1 MCGIIGYVGSR
12 ECKPLLLQGLER
24 LEYRGY
30 DSAGHRA
37 PRGGRPR
44 VRARGRPAREPEASA
59 RARTAPPR
67 PPGSATRAGR
77 RTAAV
82 TEENAH
88 PLAGCEPERLSI
100 VLNGIVENY
109 RELSESLAADGHT
122 FTSETDAE
130 TVTHLVERHYEGD
143 LVEAVRAAFAELE
156 GHFAFVVIHRDHPGL
171 LVGARHQVP
180 LVVGLGEGEMFLAS
194 NAAAFLRETRTVQFP
209 GDGEIVAITPEGA
222 RFLTRRRRPG
232 RARDASSSTG
242 TTRAPRRAATRRS
255 CSRRSTS
262 SPTPSPRRS
271 ATACATAR
279 SSSRGSAC
287 PTTSVKELRRIVL
300 VACGTAYHAC
310 VVGRYVIEEWARV
323 PVEFDIASEW
333 IYRNPVINERDLVIG
348 ITQSGETRDTIEALK
363 LAREQGA
370 RTVAITNMMGSQVT
384 REVDSVLYTRAG
396 LEMGVAAS
404 KTFTAQVALLYL
416 VALKLAQIRET
427 LPPGEIEFILDFVYK
442 LPRKIQAF
450 LDGDHPIEEIARRYH
465 DAPFFLYLG
474 RHIGLPVALEGA
486 LKLKEISYIPTEA
499 YSAGEMKH
507 GPIALLD
514 EETPVVV
521 VATNIHLYDKI
532 VSNIQEVRARGA
544 HVIAIATD
552 GNEDIQHHADDV
564 IYVPK
569 TPAFLQVV
577 LAILPLQL
585 LAYRIARL
593 RGLNVDQP
601 RNLAKTTYAVES
613 ASRSA
618 SHFRRL
624 SRATSRRPSRSSG
637 ARLAS
642 PSCEA
647 GHQKSPKLSG
657 PVWAPTDGADA
668 VALDVEHAVDLPRR
682 RARSSAADS
691 SSRPAWPTAAA
702 IGRSPA
708 SASRPSAAIASG
720 IDEHCAIRAAV
731 APSKRPTVQAAEA
744 GMRPP
749 GLSRTTNAF
758 CTAPPLREAARAA
771 SPAVPP
777 AASASAAARTLS
789 PTPKLTVR
797 VSTT

>member
-30 DSAGHRA
+30 DSSGLALLES
-37 PRGGRPR
+37 GGLEY
-44 VRARGRPAREPEASA
+44 VRAVGVLDNLKA
-59 RARTAPPR
+59 RASTNSSTATTGVAHTR
-67 PPGSATRAGR
+67 WATHG
-77 RTAAV
+77 AV

-88 PLAGCEPERLSI
+88 PLAGCDPAKLSI

-109 RELSESLAADGHT
+109 RELHASLGADGHT

-130 TVTHLVERHYEGD
+130 TVTHLIERHYEGD
-143 LVEAVRAAFAELE
+143 LVEAVRRAFCELE
-156 GHFAFVVIHRDHPGL
+156 GHFAFVVIHHDHPGL

-180 LVVGLGEGEMFLAS
+180 LVIGLGNDEMFLAS

-209 GDGEIVAITPEGA
+209 GDGEIIAVRPEGA
-222 RFLTRRRRPG
+222 VFSLADGSPVEHEPMELDWDDEGAQKAGFETFMLKEIYEQPEAVAETIGDRVRH
-232 RARDASSSTG
+232 G
-242 TTRAPRRAATRRS
+242 TLVLEGLDMS
-255 CSRRSTS
+255 
-262 SPTPSPRRS
+262 
-271 ATACATAR
+271 
-279 SSSRGSAC
+279 GKE
-287 PTTSVKELRRIVL
+287 VKELRRIVL
-300 VACGTAYHAC
+300 LACGTAYHAC

-333 IYRNPVINERDLVIG
+333 LYRNPVINEHDLVIG

-363 LAREQGA
+363 LARKLGA

-396 LEMGVAAS
+396 LETGVAAS

-427 LPPGEIEFILDFVYK
+427 LPPGEIEFILDYVYK

-450 LDGDHPIEEIARRYH
+450 LDGDHPIDEIAQRYH
-465 DAPFFLYLG
+465 AAHFFLYLG

-514 EETPVVV
+514 EQTPVVV
-521 VATNIHLYDKI
+521 VATNIHVYDKI

-585 LAYRIARL
+585 LAYKIARL

-601 RNLAKTTYAVES
+601 RNLAKTVTVE
-613 ASRSA
+613 
-618 SHFRRL
+618 
-624 SRATSRRPSRSSG
+624 
-637 ARLAS
+637 
-642 PSCEA
+642 
-647 GHQKSPKLSG
+647 
-657 PVWAPTDGADA
+657 
-668 VALDVEHAVDLPRR
+668 
-682 RARSSAADS
+682 
-691 SSRPAWPTAAA
+691 
-702 IGRSPA
+702 
-708 SASRPSAAIASG
+708 
-720 IDEHCAIRAAV
+720 
-731 APSKRPTVQAAEA
+731 
-744 GMRPP
+744 
-749 GLSRTTNAF
+749 
-758 CTAPPLREAARAA
+758 
-771 SPAVPP
+771 
-777 AASASAAARTLS
+777 
-789 PTPKLTVR
+789 
-797 VSTT
+797 